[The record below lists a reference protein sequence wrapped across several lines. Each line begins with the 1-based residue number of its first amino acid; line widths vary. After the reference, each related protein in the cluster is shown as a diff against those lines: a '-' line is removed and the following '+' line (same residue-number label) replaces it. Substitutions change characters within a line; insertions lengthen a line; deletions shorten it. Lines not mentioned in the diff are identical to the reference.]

1 MMKIVYIL
9 IAFLVFF
16 GYSVFAQPAYT
27 PNVIEITET
36 ISVGKKSGY
45 AVNIKQAKKK
55 NVQNAWEKMLKN
67 YNESKEKVED
77 NKGEIFITGAFI
89 ERLHHDNINIYAL
102 ITELDEGSR
111 VEAFFELDSVFVNSS
126 NNKDASLVI
135 TNMME
140 EFAVDAFK
148 NAVED
153 ELEEEKKKLSDLEKD
168 LEKLVK
174 ENEKMHKTIAMGE
187 SDITSLEVELDANKQ
202 AYNPNYGK
210 TVPVLDS
217 EGNEIDRAPAPKA
230 VVNIDPDTKKEL
242 DKEHKK
248 LSKKK
253 YKLESK
259 IREAERDIPV
269 NLQEQEAKKVEIE
282 EQKKQ
287 VEKVMQKLESVDN
300 IND

>member
-1 MMKIVYIL
+1 M
-9 IAFLVFF
+9 
-16 GYSVFAQPAYT
+16 G
-27 PNVIEITET
+27 
-36 ISVGKKSGY
+36 
-45 AVNIKQAKKK
+45 
-55 NVQNAWEKMLKN
+55 
-67 YNESKEKVED
+67 
-77 NKGEIFITGAFI
+77 
-89 ERLHHDNINIYAL
+89 
-102 ITELDEGSR
+102 ELDEGSR

-153 ELEEEKKKLSDLEKD
+153 ELEE
-168 LEKLVK
+168 LVK

-269 NLQEQEAKKVEIE
+269 NLQEQEAKKV
-282 EQKKQ
+282 
-287 VEKVMQKLESVDN
+287 
-300 IND
+300 

>member
-1 MMKIVYIL
+1 MKVIYIL

-16 GYSVFAQPAYT
+16 GYSLFAQPAYT

-45 AVNIKQAKKK
+45 AVNITQAKKK
-55 NVQNAWEKMLKN
+55 NVENAWQKMLKD

-77 NKGEIFITGAFI
+77 QKGEIFITGAFI
-89 ERLHHDNINIYAL
+89 ERLHHDPVNIYAL
-102 ITELDEGSR
+102 ITELDEGAR

-135 TNMME
+135 TNIME
-140 EFAVDAFK
+140 EFAIDAFK
-148 NAVED
+148 SAVED
-153 ELEEEKKKLSDLEKD
+153 ELEEEQKKLSNLEKD

-259 IREAERDIPV
+259 IREAERDIPM
-269 NLQEQEAKKVEIE
+269 NLQDQEAKKAEIE
-282 EQKKQ
+282 EQKKH
-287 VEKVMQKLESVDN
+287 VEKVMQKLESVEN